1 MYKKRIMNR
10 KIILL
15 LSLVSSS
22 YFFAQS
28 IEGTVT
34 DLQNKPAPET
44 EVLIIKADTKFSA
57 ITDENG
63 MFKIPLK
70 EDGNYILEII
80 RDGVKTN
87 SENITVKGNSK
98 KNIKLKEVP
107 VEKKI
112 EGVTLTARKK
122 LFERKVDRL
131 VFNVE
136 NSVASQGIDA
146 VEALAKTP
154 MVRATDD
161 AISIAGK
168 SNVAV
173 MINDR
178 LLNLNGQEL
187 INYLKTIRSDDI
199 LKIEVI
205 TTPPAKYEAEGKSGL
220 INIILKKNTNL
231 GWNGSLQTSG
241 SYYGGR
247 PATSTRS
254 GTTFNYQGDKLSV
267 TGNLSIG
274 DNYWENRSY
283 NYLTGTTD
291 NNYWKTNSTSSNN
304 YRYKGGG
311 LKGEYKINDKN
322 LVGINYNYSF
332 SNPLEQGESKAN
344 IFDKDGYLD
353 VFSDYSNRNRRKVH
367 NASAFYDVKLDS
379 SGSKLS
385 LTANVMLNNSNARN
399 FYNTITS
406 DEVSTFA
413 NPISKYRIYSGQ
425 ADLEKTF
432 GKVKTEAGLKYT
444 KIKNDS
450 EFNFFNIEDDQYILN
465 TKRTNT
471 FFYNEQNY
479 AAYASASFKINDKL
493 DAKAGLRY
501 EYTTLKGISMNDD
514 SSAKIKYGKLFPT
527 AYISYKP
534 NENNAFSLNYSRRI
548 SRPYFGNL
556 NPFKF
561 YVSEFEYSTGNP
573 YLLPSFSDNFEFGYV
588 LNNNFNVTL
597 YYNYNKDNWDRIQVV
612 EGKSKYSIVK
622 NFYNQDQAGIN
633 ISYNYNK
640 LKWMES
646 NIFVNGYYAKT
657 KSYDPTAVAAAA
669 GYSANFNVDNNFFLN
684 KSKTLTLMLGLWSNL
699 PNRDGNTYYYANA
712 SVYTGMKLN
721 LMEKKLLINLYVND
735 LLNTNRNK
743 GIEYYPNYDVE
754 YFNKGITRN
763 IYLSVTYKFGNN
775 NVKGAT
781 KEVKFEESSRAGGG
795 N

>member
-1 MYKKRIMNR
+1 MNR

-44 EVLIIKADTKFSA
+44 EVLITKANTKFSA

-70 EDGNYILEII
+70 EDGNYILELIK
-80 RDGVKTN
+80 DGVKTN
-87 SENITVKGNSK
+87 SETITVKGNSK
-98 KNIKLKEVP
+98 KDIQLKEAP

-112 EGVTLTARKK
+112 EGVTLTAKKK

-205 TTPPAKYEAEGKSGL
+205 TTPPSKYEAEGKSGL
-220 INIILKKNTNL
+220 INIILKKNANL

-247 PATSTRS
+247 PTTSTRS
-254 GTTFNYQGDKLSV
+254 GATFNYQGDKLSV

-332 SNPLEQGESKAN
+332 SNPLEKGESKAN
-344 IFDKDGYLD
+344 IFDKEGYLD
-353 VFSDYSNRNRRKVH
+353 VFSNYSNKNRRNVH
-367 NASAFYDVKLDS
+367 NATAFYDVKLDS
-379 SGSKLS
+379 LGSKLS
-385 LTANVMLNNSNARN
+385 VTANMMLNNSNARN

-406 DEVSTFA
+406 DQVSTFA
-413 NPISKYRIYSGQ
+413 NPVSKYRIYSGQ

-450 EFNFFNIEDDQYILN
+450 EFNFFNIEDEQYILN

-501 EYTTLKGISMNDD
+501 EYTTLEGISMNDD

-534 NENNAFSLNYSRRI
+534 NENHAFSLNYSRRI

-657 KSYDPTAVAAAA
+657 KSYDPTAIAAPE

-721 LMEKKLLINLYVND
+721 LMDKKLLINLYVND

-781 KEVKFEESSRAGGG
+781 KEMKFEESSRAGGG
-795 N
+795 SN

>member
-1 MYKKRIMNR
+1 MNR

-34 DLQNKPAPET
+34 DLQNKPSPET

-254 GTTFNYQGDKLSV
+254 GTTFNYQGDELSV

-291 NNYWKTNSTSSNN
+291 NNYWKTNSISSNN

-501 EYTTLKGISMNDD
+501 EYTTLEGISMNDD

-721 LMEKKLLINLYVND
+721 LMEKKILINLYVND

>member
-1 MYKKRIMNR
+1 MNR

-44 EVLIIKADTKFSA
+44 EVLITKANTKFSA

-63 MFKIPLK
+63 IFKIPLK
-70 EDGNYILEII
+70 EDGNYILELIK
-80 RDGVKTN
+80 DGVKTN
-87 SENITVKGNSK
+87 SETITVKGNSK
-98 KNIKLKEVP
+98 KDIQLKEAP

-112 EGVTLTARKK
+112 EGVTLTAKKK

-205 TTPPAKYEAEGKSGL
+205 TTPPSKYEAEGKSGL
-220 INIILKKNTNL
+220 INIVLKKNANL
-231 GWNGSLQTSG
+231 GWNGSFQTSG

-247 PATSTRS
+247 PTTSTRS
-254 GTTFNYQGDKLSV
+254 GATFNYQGDKLSV

-344 IFDKDGYLD
+344 IFDKEGYLD
-353 VFSDYSNRNRRKVH
+353 VFSNYSNKNRRNVH
-367 NASAFYDVKLDS
+367 NATAFYDVKLDS
-379 SGSKLS
+379 LGSKLS
-385 LTANVMLNNSNARN
+385 VTANMMLNNSNARN

-406 DEVSTFA
+406 DQVSTFA
-413 NPISKYRIYSGQ
+413 NPVSKYRIYSGQ

-450 EFNFFNIEDDQYILN
+450 EFNFFNIEDEQYILN

-501 EYTTLKGISMNDD
+501 EYTTLEGISMNDD

-597 YYNYNKDNWDRIQVV
+597 YYNYNKDNWDRIQIV

-657 KSYDPTAVAAAA
+657 KSYDPTAIAAPE

-721 LMEKKLLINLYVND
+721 LMDKKLLINLYVND

-795 N
+795 SN

>member
-1 MYKKRIMNR
+1 MNR

-112 EGVTLTARKK
+112 EGVTLIARKK

-291 NNYWKTNSTSSNN
+291 NNYWKTNSISSNN

-353 VFSDYSNRNRRKVH
+353 VFSDYSNRNRRNVH

-501 EYTTLKGISMNDD
+501 EYTTLEGISMNDD

-775 NVKGAT
+775 NVKGST
-781 KEVKFEESSRAGGG
+781 KEVKFEESSRACGGK
-795 N
+795 

>member
-1 MYKKRIMNR
+1 MNR

-28 IEGTVT
+28 IEGKVT
-34 DLQNKPAPET
+34 DMQNKPAPET
-44 EVLIIKADTKFSA
+44 EVLITKADTKFSA

-80 RDGVKTN
+80 KDGVKTN
-87 SENITVKGNSK
+87 TENITVKGNSTK
-98 KNIKLKEVP
+98 DIQLKEAP
-107 VEKKI
+107 VEQKL

-168 SNVAV
+168 SNVAI

-220 INIILKKNTNL
+220 INIILKKNSSL

-241 SYYGGR
+241 SYYGDR

-254 GTTFNYQGDKLSV
+254 GASFNYQGEKLSI
-267 TGNLSIG
+267 TSNLSIG

-291 NNYWKTNSTSSNN
+291 NNYWKTNSTSNNN

-322 LVGINYNYSF
+322 LIGINYNYSF
-332 SNPLEQGESKAN
+332 SNPLETGESRAN
-344 IFDKDGYLD
+344 IFDKDGSLD
-353 VFSDYSNRNRRKVH
+353 VSSNYSNRNRRNVH

-379 SGSKLS
+379 LGSKLS
-385 LTANVMLNNSNARN
+385 VTANMMLNNSNARN

-406 DEVSTFA
+406 DVVSTFA

-432 GKVKTEAGLKYT
+432 GKVKTEGGLKYT

-450 EFNFFNIEDDQYILN
+450 EFNFFTIEDGQNILN
-465 TKRTNT
+465 PKRTNT

-479 AAYASASFKINDKL
+479 AAYASTSFKINDKW

-501 EYTTLKGISMNDD
+501 EYTTLEGISMNDD
-514 SSAKIKYGKLFPT
+514 SSAKIKYGKFFPT

-573 YLLPSFSDNFEFGYV
+573 YLLPSFSDNLEFGYV
-588 LNNNFNVTL
+588 VHNNFNVTL
-597 YYNYNKDNWDRIQVV
+597 YYNRTKDDWDRIQVV

-622 NFYNQDQAGIN
+622 NFFNEDQAGIN

-640 LKWMES
+640 LKWLES
-646 NIFVNGYYAKT
+646 NIFLNGYYSKT
-657 KSYDPTAVAAAA
+657 KSYDPTAIAAPK
-669 GYSANFNVDNNFFLN
+669 GYSANFNLDNNFFLN
-684 KSKTLTLMLGLWSNL
+684 KSKSLTLMLGLWSNL
-699 PNRDGNTYYYANA
+699 PNRDGNTYYFANA

-754 YFNKGITRN
+754 YYNKGITRN

-781 KEVKFEESSRAGGG
+781 KEVKFEESSRAGGAS